1 MHKPVSHMEEMREPI
16 FRQARSQL
24 ARCIEAQLNR
34 KENLGRGNTIPI
46 ELVSQIFKSTA
57 AVFTPSSVSLL
68 GKECSQALCI
78 FTSLKAQE
86 TVNKKGMAV
95 LRLPPLLYV
104 LKATEWSG

>member
-1 MHKPVSHMEEMREPI
+1 M
-16 FRQARSQL
+16 
-24 ARCIEAQLNR
+24 
-34 KENLGRGNTIPI
+34 KENLGPGSTIPA
-46 ELVSQIFKSTA
+46 EPESQIKSPA
-57 AVFTPSSVSLL
+57 IVFMLSSVSLL

-95 LRLPPLLYV
+95 LRLPPLLHV